1 MVLVSPLRGA
11 PASFS
16 KNNLVLFP
24 LLTYKVPVAGAS
36 TATMGFLT
44 GATIGLGAAV
54 IGAPLVLSAVGF
66 TAAGIAAG
74 SLAAKMMSA
83 AAIANGGGVA
93 AGSLVA
99 LGQSA
104 GMAGLSVATKAVITA
119 TGVVVGLLV

>member
-1 MVLVSPLRGA
+1 MGGG
-11 PASFS
+11 FS
-16 KNNLVLFP
+16 CLSSCSEGKD
-24 LLTYKVPVAGAS
+24 GAS

-66 TAAGIAAG
+66 MAAGIAAG

-104 GMAGLSVATKAVITA
+104 GMAGLSVATKAAITA